1 MLYFGVYLLL
11 CVLIALFVII
21 ELVDAKLETAKRECK
36 SYDAVVRC
44 KDKIY
49 NRDWERYEYS
59 CNIVANN
66 GKSHIFEGYE
76 NYMNL
81 YQGQK
86 VILLEH
92 IIYGKN
98 DKVIKR
104 FFEYQ
109 INNQ

>member
-49 NRDWERYEYS
+49 NRDWERYEFIS
-59 CNIVANN
+59 RS
-66 GKSHIFEGYE
+66 KSYLIGAY
-76 NYMNL
+76 NL
-81 YQGQK
+81 W
-86 VILLEH
+86 E
-92 IIYGKN
+92 
-98 DKVIKR
+98 
-104 FFEYQ
+104 E
-109 INNQ
+109 